1 MKKILQAFTAFAL
14 AFSFGVAFVQVS
26 DASAQQRQ
34 FQGRGGGGGG
44 GGPVVVQRGGG
55 GHHHG
60 GGHRRGGRNH
70 TGKIVGGVAA
80 GIAGAIIL
88 NEIAR
93 SQSGPSY
100 RGERQYYSG
109 GSGGGLSCRQLSYR
123 CEDGQGW
130 ACRKFD
136 RQC

>member
-1 MKKILQAFTAFAL
+1 MKKMLQALSAFAL
-14 AFSFGVAFVQVS
+14 AFLIGMAFVQVP
-26 DASAQQRQ
+26 DAAAQQHKYK
-34 FQGRGGGGGG
+34 GKGGG

-55 GHHHG
+55 GHHH

-88 NEIAR
+88 NEIAK

-109 GSGGGLSCRQLSYR
+109 DSGGGLSCRQLRYR
-123 CEDGQGW
+123 CEDGRDW